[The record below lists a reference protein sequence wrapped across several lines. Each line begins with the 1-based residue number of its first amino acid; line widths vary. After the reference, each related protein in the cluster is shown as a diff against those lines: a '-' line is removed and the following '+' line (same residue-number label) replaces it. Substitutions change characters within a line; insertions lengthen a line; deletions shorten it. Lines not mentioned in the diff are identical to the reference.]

1 MMILLKS
8 VKTEIPRAKEVINNG
23 YKEEKGFHS
32 YRRAGSR

>member
-23 YKEEKGFHS
+23 YKEKEGVHN